1 MTAIF
6 LKMLTSSA
14 IIGLITVLLIALT
27 PLLNKRCAAKWKYWI
42 WFFLAVRLLLPV
54 NLADLCTVFQPLS
67 QGRTQQ
73 TAQTQQHS
81 TQAPP
86 SGTLRLERVTVEIP
100 PQMTTPITVH
110 TKKSGFQVTPLTI
123 IGMLWAAGA
132 LCFFG
137 IHFISYVRYKRRLL
151 KTGTRMEDSS
161 FARQLQELR
170 QELAISRSVSAIE
183 SPEAASPMIIG
194 FWGPV
199 LVLPKEQYSA
209 EERYFI
215 LKHELVHL
223 KRGDV
228 YFKLLLVAANA
239 VHWFN
244 PLIWLMQKEAAVDME
259 LSCDERVTKDA
270 DYAQR
275 KAYAETLWS
284 TLHRQYAKQTVLS
297 TQFYGGKKVMK
308 KRFQNILRKTAG
320 KSGAAML
327 FLVILFTISMGT
339 LIGCSAADK
348 TAAETQNRTDT
359 QEELVTDTPP
369 LETASMDTDIP
380 DIVLDEAQAWTIEEY
395 EYCKRFSP
403 GSHYIDWRI
412 ESLEHC
418 YTYEDFQ
425 SSVLQQY
432 WEDIGPLKEEC
443 EDFHDMVLQIY
454 RMNIEFLSEQPE
466 SVFLA
471 GGMTMTEDGWVV
483 PDYPNSRYLVFQQ
496 DGEELTLLTRMFEND
511 CEAGDDTFTK
521 DLEHN
526 LMLNELPVPTMTF
539 SQEGETNTVPAELM
553 DGDGYTYY
561 VPAGEWYPS
570 DFENWEDVDENWKAR
585 IYDAWTAWN
594 NEDVRF
600 WIARM
605 EGESYDEAQKEL
617 LDEGY
622 AVIDDRMLRQD
633 GDTIY
638 SVELKEAQNDT
649 WGIFARYPVD
659 AQEGYGMQIHAIADT
674 FTVSK

>member
-27 PLLNKRCAAKWKYWI
+27 PLLDKRCAAKWKYWI
-42 WFFLAVRLLLPV
+42 WLFLAVRLLLPV
-54 NLADLCTVFQPLS
+54 SLADLCTAFQPLS
-67 QGRTQQ
+67 QSRTQQ
-73 TAQTQQHS
+73 TAQTQQNS

-86 SGTLRLERVTVEIP
+86 SKTLRLERVTVEIP

-110 TKKSGFQVTPLTI
+110 TNKSGFQITPLTI

-151 KTGTRMEDSS
+151 KTGTRMEDSP
-161 FARQLQELR
+161 FARQLQELK
-170 QELAISRSVSAIE
+170 QELAISRSVPAIE
-183 SPEAASPMIIG
+183 SPEAASPMMIG
-194 FWGPV
+194 FFRPM
-199 LVLPKEQYSA
+199 LALPKEQYSA

-284 TLHRQYAKQTVLS
+284 TLHRQCTKQTVLS

-320 KSGAAML
+320 KSGAAIL

-339 LIGCSAADK
+339 LIGCSAVDK

-359 QEELVTDTPP
+359 QEELEMDTPP

-380 DIVLDEAQAWTIEEY
+380 DIVLDEAQVWTIEEY
-395 EYCKRFSP
+395 EYYKRISP
-403 GSHYIDWRI
+403 GSDYSDWRI
-412 ESLEHC
+412 ESLAHC
-418 YTYEDFQ
+418 YTYEDFDGMT
-425 SSVLQQY
+425 LQ
-432 WEDIGPLKEEC
+432 
-443 EDFHDMVLQIY
+443 VY
-454 RMNIEFLSEQPE
+454 RMNIEFRAKAKD
-466 SVFLA
+466 SVILV
-471 GGMTMTEDGWVV
+471 GGMSMTEDGWVV
-483 PDYPNSRYLVFQQ
+483 PDYPNSRYLVFRQ

-511 CEAGDDTFTK
+511 CEAGDDTFTQ

-526 LMLNELPVPTMTF
+526 LMLAEQPVLTITYA
-539 SQEGETNTVPAELM
+539 QEGEINTVPAMLM
-553 DGDGYTYY
+553 ERNGYAFYL
-561 VPAGEWYPS
+561 PEEDWYPS

-600 WIARM
+600 WTVRL
-605 EGESYDEAQKEL
+605 EGMSYDEAQREL

-622 AVIDDRMLRQD
+622 AVINDRMLRQD

-638 SVELKEAQNDT
+638 SVELKEAEADT

>member
-6 LKMLTSSA
+6 LKMLTSSV
-14 IIGLITVLLIALT
+14 IVGLITVLLIALT
-27 PLLNKRCAAKWKYWI
+27 PFLNKRCAAKWKYWI
-42 WFFLAVRLLLPV
+42 WIFLAVRLLLPV
-54 NLADLCTVFQPLS
+54 NLADLGTAFQPLS
-67 QGRTQQ
+67 QNRTQQ
-73 TAQTQQHS
+73 TDQTQQNS
-81 TQAPP
+81 TKAPP
-86 SGTLRLERVTVEIP
+86 SEALRLERVTVEIP

-110 TKKSGFQVTPLTI
+110 TKKSGFQITPLTI
-123 IGMLWAAGA
+123 MGLLWAAGA
-132 LCFFG
+132 LCFFC
-137 IHFISYVRYKRRLL
+137 IHFISYVRYKRCLL
-151 KTGTRMEDSS
+151 KTGTRIEDSL
-161 FARQLQELR
+161 FARQMQELK
-170 QELAISRSVSAIE
+170 QELAVSRSLPAIE
-183 SPEAASPMIIG
+183 SHEAASPMVIG
-194 FWGPV
+194 FFRPV
-199 LVLPKEQYSA
+199 LVLPKVQYSA

-215 LKHELVHL
+215 LKHELIHL

-244 PLIWLMQKEAAVDME
+244 PIIWLMRKEAAVDME

-284 TLHRQYAKQTVLS
+284 TLHRQCAKQTVLS

-320 KSGAAML
+320 KNGAAVL
-327 FLVILFTISMGT
+327 FLVIFFTISMGT
-339 LIGCSAADK
+339 LIGCSAADN
-348 TAAETQNRTDT
+348 TAAETRNRTDT
-359 QEELVTDTPP
+359 QEEL
-369 LETASMDTDIP
+369 ETASMETDIL

-395 EYCKRFSP
+395 EYYKRISP
-403 GSHYIDWRI
+403 GSDYSDWRI
-412 ESLEHC
+412 ESLAHC
-418 YTYEDFQ
+418 YTYEDFDGMT
-425 SSVLQQY
+425 LQ
-432 WEDIGPLKEEC
+432 
-443 EDFHDMVLQIY
+443 VY
-454 RMNIEFLSEQPE
+454 RMNIEFLAKAKY
-466 SVFLA
+466 SVILA
-471 GGMTMTEDGWVV
+471 GGMSMTEDGWVV
-483 PDYPNSRYLVFQQ
+483 PDYPNSRYLVFRQ
-496 DGEELTLLTRMFEND
+496 DGEELTLLARMFEND
-511 CEAGDDTFTK
+511 CEAGDDTFTR

-526 LMLNELPVPTMTF
+526 IMLVEQPVPTMTYA
-539 SQEGETNTVPAELM
+539 QEGEINTVPAMLM
-553 DGDGYTYY
+553 ERNGYTFYL
-561 VPAGEWYPS
+561 PEGENWYPS

-600 WIARM
+600 WTVRLAGM
-605 EGESYDEAQKEL
+605 SYDEAQKEL

-638 SVELKEAQNDT
+638 SVELKEAEADT

-674 FTVSK
+674 FTVSE

>member
-1 MTAIF
+1 
-6 LKMLTSSA
+6 
-14 IIGLITVLLIALT
+14 
-27 PLLNKRCAAKWKYWI
+27 
-42 WFFLAVRLLLPV
+42 
-54 NLADLCTVFQPLS
+54 
-67 QGRTQQ
+67 
-73 TAQTQQHS
+73 
-81 TQAPP
+81 
-86 SGTLRLERVTVEIP
+86 
-100 PQMTTPITVH
+100 
-110 TKKSGFQVTPLTI
+110 
-123 IGMLWAAGA
+123 
-132 LCFFG
+132 
-137 IHFISYVRYKRRLL
+137 
-151 KTGTRMEDSS
+151 
-161 FARQLQELR
+161 
-170 QELAISRSVSAIE
+170 
-183 SPEAASPMIIG
+183 
-194 FWGPV
+194 
-199 LVLPKEQYSA
+199 
-209 EERYFI
+209 
-215 LKHELVHL
+215 
-223 KRGDV
+223 
-228 YFKLLLVAANA
+228 
-239 VHWFN
+239 
-244 PLIWLMQKEAAVDME
+244 
-259 LSCDERVTKDA
+259 
-270 DYAQR
+270 
-275 KAYAETLWS
+275 
-284 TLHRQYAKQTVLS
+284 
-297 TQFYGGKKVMK
+297 MK

-605 EGESYDEAQKEL
+605 EGESCDEAQKEL